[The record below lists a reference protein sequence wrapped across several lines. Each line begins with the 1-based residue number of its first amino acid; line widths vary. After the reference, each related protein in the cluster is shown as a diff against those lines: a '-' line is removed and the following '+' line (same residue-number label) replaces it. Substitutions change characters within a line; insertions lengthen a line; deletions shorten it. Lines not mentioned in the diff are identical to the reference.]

1 MPIWYVD
8 LPHEGEGPVHR
19 LFFNTKKEGQRATGL
34 PARLIKT
41 GLNQLEQNMDL
52 AWVAYGDYSQIAY
65 LAQKE
70 GVEEEYIEATRRD
83 ADKWSK
89 IYYEAKALYDAVY
102 DAVFPNWD
110 EIEDDDY

>member
-19 LFFNTKKEGQRATGL
+19 LFFNTKKEGQRETGL

-41 GLNQLEQNMDL
+41 SLDELERNMDI
-52 AWVAYGDYSQIAY
+52 AWVEMGDYAALAY
-65 LAQKE
+65 YAKEE
-70 GVEEEYIEATRRD
+70 GVDEEYIEATRRD